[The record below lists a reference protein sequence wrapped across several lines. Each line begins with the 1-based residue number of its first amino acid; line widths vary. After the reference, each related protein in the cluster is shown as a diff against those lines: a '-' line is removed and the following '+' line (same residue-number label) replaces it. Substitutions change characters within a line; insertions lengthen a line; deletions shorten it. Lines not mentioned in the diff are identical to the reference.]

1 MVLEKL
7 SMLFWQCVL
16 LTASIVTYTHPVLA
30 QQIANGTSRQLSLQ
44 QTAANQVELS
54 HQILNLNDIQSPL
67 KSATSLLR
75 TPRQQN
81 SVPELSLALTPV
93 MLVTDV
99 KVNTT
104 NKGIEVILVT
114 PNSQKLFVS
123 GRTEGNSYI
132 AEIKNAQL
140 QLAGGNFRQEK
151 PAAGIANVIVAP
163 VDGNTLRLTVTGET
177 AVPVVELFDSQT
189 EGLVFGVTPSAT
201 TAQQPTPS
209 QQTKPE
215 NQPEIE
221 LEVTAPPDTDYRVPD
236 TTTGT
241 RTLTPNR
248 DIPQTVQVVP
258 RAVIED
264 QADKR
269 VGDVLRNLGIG
280 QNSEPSR
287 LGESVIIRGF
297 DVEASNSLRDGL
309 RDNLTSFIGTPFQN
323 DLANIERIEVLK
335 GPASVLYG
343 NGSPG
348 GVYNL
353 VTKQPLSTPY
363 YSIEGNVGSYS
374 LYKSSID
381 FTGPLTS
388 DKKLLYRFNAD
399 YENSGSYINNVY
411 AERTFFAPVITWQPS
426 RDTKLTVS
434 GEYLNSRQA
443 ELSPLG
449 LPAIGTIL
457 PNPNGKIPPNTYV
470 GDPTQDR
477 EKVTVGR
484 AGYRF
489 EHNFSDRW
497 SLYNSFSY
505 AFVERPYTTNVTPTS
520 LEADNRTVDR
530 FEQIWGP
537 TSVSNLSQDTH
548 VVGKFKTGFLE
559 HQLLIGVDWYQRI
572 VSPFSFIIRTFPTI
586 DIYNPVYGQIPGD
599 ILGGRK
605 DKERIDD
612 LGIYFQD
619 QLAIAPNLKLVLGGR
634 GDFEEQKILTFDPS
648 SITAQSN
655 SAFSPRLGIVYQ
667 PIPPVSLY
675 ASYSRS
681 FDQVLGT
688 DVNNNPFEPTRGTQY
703 EVGVKTDLLDNK
715 LSATLALYQLTQSNI
730 VTTDPNDPTY
740 GIQVGEQRSRGVEL
754 FFTGELAPG
763 WNIIAAYN
771 YTDGRVI
778 RDNTFKV
785 GSLLTNTPEN
795 SASLWTT
802 YIIPKG
808 KLQGFGGGLGVFY
821 FGDRQGDLTNTYTL
835 PSYVRTDA
843 ALYYRHNQFQAAL
856 NFQNLFDVLYYQGA
870 YNFNRVFRGEPFEV
884 EATLKWQL

>member
-1 MVLEKL
+1 
-7 SMLFWQCVL
+7 
-16 LTASIVTYTHPVLA
+16 
-30 QQIANGTSRQLSLQ
+30 
-44 QTAANQVELS
+44 
-54 HQILNLNDIQSPL
+54 
-67 KSATSLLR
+67 
-75 TPRQQN
+75 
-81 SVPELSLALTPV
+81 
-93 MLVTDV
+93 
-99 KVNTT
+99 
-104 NKGIEVILVT
+104 
-114 PNSQKLFVS
+114 
-123 GRTEGNSYI
+123 
-132 AEIKNAQL
+132 
-140 QLAGGNFRQEK
+140 
-151 PAAGIANVIVAP
+151 
-163 VDGNTLRLTVTGET
+163 
-177 AVPVVELFDSQT
+177 PVVELFDSQT
-189 EGLVFGVTPSAT
+189 EGLVFGVTPTAT

-215 NQPEIE
+215 NQPPIE

-236 TTTGT
+236 ATTGT

-280 QNSEPSR
+280 QNAEPSR

-297 DVEASNSLRDGL
+297 DVEALNTLRDGL
-309 RDNLTSFIGTPFQN
+309 RDNLTSFIATPFQN
-323 DLANIERIEVLK
+323 DLANIERIEVLR

-343 NGSPG
+343 NGSPA

-353 VTKQPLSTPY
+353 ITKQPLSTPY

-374 LYKSSID
+374 LYKSSLD
-381 FTGPLTS
+381 FTGPLTT
-388 DKKLLYRFNAD
+388 DKKLLYRVNAD
-399 YENSGSYINNVY
+399 YENSGSFINNAY
-411 AERTFFAPVITWQPS
+411 YERTFFAPVITWQPS
-426 RDTKLTVS
+426 RDTKLTIS
-434 GEYLNSRQA
+434 GEYLNSRQL
-443 ELSPLG
+443 EINPLG

-470 GDPTQDR
+470 GDPTRDKV
-477 EKVTVGR
+477 KVTVGR
-484 AGYRF
+484 AGYKF
-489 EHNFSDRW
+489 EHNFSEKW
-497 SLYNSFSY
+497 SLYNSLSY
-505 AFVERPYTTNVTPTS
+505 AFVERPYSTDTQPTS
-520 LEADNRTVDR
+520 LQADNRTVNR
-530 FEQIWGP
+530 FNQVWGP
-537 TSVSNLSQDTH
+537 TTISNFSQDTH
-548 VVGKFKTGFLE
+548 VVGKFNTFGLE
-559 HQLLIGVDWYQRI
+559 NQLLFGIDWYQRI
-572 VSPFSFIIRTFPTI
+572 VSPYSWTLRTFPAL
-586 DIYNPVYGQIPGD
+586 DVYNPVYGGTPGD
-599 ILGGRK
+599 IFATRK
-605 DKERIDD
+605 NKERLDQ
-612 LGIYFQD
+612 LGVYIQD
-619 QLAIAPNLKLVLGGR
+619 QLALAPNLKLVLGGR
-634 GDFEEQKILTFDPS
+634 GDFVDEKTTATTLNNPTSVSEQSD
-648 SITAQSN
+648 

-681 FDQVLGT
+681 FDQAIGT
-688 DVNNNPFEPTRGTQY
+688 SANGNTFVPTRGTQY
-703 EVGVKTDLLDNK
+703 EVGVKTDLLNSK

-730 VTTDPNDPTY
+730 VTTDLNDPNFAL
-740 GIQVGEQRSRGVEL
+740 QVGEQRSRGVEL

-785 GSLLTNTPEN
+785 GNLLANTPEN

-808 KLQGFGGGLGVFY
+808 ELQGFGGGLGVFY

-856 NFQNLFDVLYYQGA
+856 NFKNLFDVLYYEGA
-870 YNFNRVFRGEPFEV
+870 FNINRVFRGEPFEV

>member
-1 MVLEKL
+1 
-7 SMLFWQCVL
+7 MLFWQCVL

>member
-1 MVLEKL
+1 MALEKL
-7 SMLFWQCVL
+7 SILFWQCLL
-16 LTASIVTYTHPVLA
+16 LTASIVTYTHPVLG
-30 QQIANGTSRQLSLQ
+30 QETANATSKQPSLQ

-54 HQILNLNDIQSPL
+54 HQILNLSDVQFAL
-67 KSATSLLR
+67 TSATSLLR

-81 SVPELSLALTPV
+81 SVPELSQAVTLV
-93 MLVTDV
+93 VSVTDV
-99 KVNTT
+99 KLNTT

-114 PNSQKLFVS
+114 PSSEKLSVS
-123 GRTEGNSYI
+123 GKTEGNSYV

-140 QLAGGNFRQEK
+140 QLASGKSFRQEK
-151 PAAGIANVIVAP
+151 PAVGIANVIVAP
-163 VDGNTLRLTVTGET
+163 VDSNTLRLTVTGET

-189 EGLVFGVTPSAT
+189 EGLVFGVTPTAT
-201 TAQQPTPS
+201 TAQQPTPP
-209 QQTKPE
+209 QQTPE
-215 NQPEIE
+215 KQPDIE
-221 LEVTAPPDTDYRVPD
+221 LEVTAPSDTGYRVPD
-236 TTTGT
+236 STTGT
-241 RTLTPNR
+241 RTPTPNR

-287 LGESVIIRGF
+287 IGESVIIRGF
-297 DVEASNSLRDGL
+297 DVEASSSLRDGL

-323 DLANIERIEVLK
+323 DLANIERVEVLK

-353 VTKQPLSTPY
+353 ITKQPLSTPY

-381 FTGPLTS
+381 FTGPLTT

-399 YENSGSYINNVY
+399 YENSGSYINHVY

-434 GEYLNSRQA
+434 GEYLSSRQA

-457 PNPNGKIPPNTYV
+457 PNPNGKFSPNTYV

-484 AGYRF
+484 AGYKF
-489 EHNFSDRW
+489 EHNFSDQW
-497 SLYNSFSY
+497 SLYNSLSY

-548 VVGKFKTGFLE
+548 VVGKFNTFGLE
-559 HQLLIGVDWYQRI
+559 HQLLVGVDWYQRI
-572 VSPFSFIIRTFPTI
+572 VSPYSFIIRTFPSL
-586 DIYNPVYGQIPGD
+586 DIYNPVYGQTPGN
-599 ILGGRK
+599 IIGGRK
-605 DKERIDD
+605 DKERLDD

-619 QLAIAPNLKLVLGGR
+619 QLAIAPNLKLILGGR
-634 GDFEEQKILTFDPS
+634 GDFEDQKILTFDPAS
-648 SITAQSN
+648 VIAQSN

-688 DVNNNPFEPTRGTQY
+688 DVNNNSFEPTRGTQY
-703 EVGVKTDLLDNK
+703 EVGVKTDLLNNK

-771 YTDGRVI
+771 YIDGRVI

-785 GSLLTNTPEN
+785 GNLLTNTPVN

-808 KLQGFGGGLGVFY
+808 KLQGLGGGLGVFY
-821 FGDRQGDLTNTYTL
+821 FGDREGDLTNTYTL

-843 ALYYRHNQFQAAL
+843 ALYYRHNKFQASL

-870 YNFNRVFRGEPFEV
+870 YNINRVFRGEPFEV

>member
-1 MVLEKL
+1 MALEKL
-7 SMLFWQCVL
+7 FVLFRRCL
-16 LTASIVTYTHPVLA
+16 LFTASMVAYTLPVLSQEIPKA
-30 QQIANGTSRQLSLQ
+30 DRQPLPQ
-44 QTAANQVELS
+44 QTAANQVEPTQKIYSLS
-54 HQILNLNDIQSPL
+54 DMQSAFT
-67 KSATSLLR
+67 SATYLLK
-75 TPRQQN
+75 TPNNQN
-81 SVPELSLALTPV
+81 SVSQINQATTPV
-93 MLVTDV
+93 VSVTDV

-104 NKGIEVILVT
+104 DKGIEIILVT
-114 PNSQKLFVS
+114 SSSEKLSVS
-123 GRTEGNSYI
+123 GKVEGNSYV
-132 AEIKNAQL
+132 ADIKNAHFQL
-140 QLAGGNFRQEK
+140 TSGESFQQSK
-151 PAAGIANVIVAP
+151 PSAGIALVTVTNV
-163 VDGNTLRLTVTGET
+163 DTNTVRLTVVGKTG
-177 AVPVVELFDSQT
+177 APVVELFDSQT
-189 EGLVFGVTPSAT
+189 EGLVFGVTSTAT
-201 TAQQPTPS
+201 T
-209 QQTKPE
+209 QQTPGE
-215 NQPEIE
+215 NSAIE
-221 LEVTAPPDTDYRVPD
+221 LEVIAPPDTGYRIPD
-236 TTTGT
+236 ATTGT
-241 RTLTPNR
+241 RTNTLNR

-309 RDNLTSFIGTPFQN
+309 RDNFTSFIGTPFQN
-323 DLANIERIEVLK
+323 DLANIERVEVLK

-353 VTKQPLSTPY
+353 ITKQPLSTPY
-363 YSIEGNVGSYS
+363 YSIQGNVGSYS

-381 FTGPLTS
+381 FTGPLTT

-399 YENSGSYINNVY
+399 YENSGSYINHVY
-411 AERTFFAPVITWQPS
+411 AERTFFAPVISWQPN

-434 GEYLNSRQA
+434 GEYLSSRQA

-457 PNPNGKIPPNTYV
+457 PNPNGKFSPNTYV

-484 AGYRF
+484 VGYKF
-489 EHNFSDRW
+489 EHNFSDKW
-497 SLYNSFSY
+497 SLYNSLSY
-505 AFVERPYTTNVTPTS
+505 AFVERPYTINVTPTS

-548 VVGKFKTGFLE
+548 VVGKFNTGSLE
-559 HQLLIGVDWYQRI
+559 HQLLVGVDWYQRI
-572 VSPFSFIIRTFPTI
+572 VSPFSFVVRTFPSL
-586 DIYNPVYGQIPGD
+586 DIYNPVYGQTPGD
-599 ILGGRK
+599 FLDTRK
-605 DKERIDD
+605 DKERLDD

-634 GDFEEQKILTFDPS
+634 GDFEDQKIVAATTSDPTS
-648 SITAQSN
+648 PIERSVTSQSN

-681 FDQVLGT
+681 FDQALGT
-688 DVNNNPFEPTRGTQY
+688 DVNNNSFEPTRGTQY
-703 EVGVKTDLLDNK
+703 EVGVKTDLLNNK

-730 VTTDPNDPTY
+730 VTTDINNPTY
-740 GIQVGEQRSRGVEL
+740 AIQVGEQRSRGVEL

-771 YTDGRVI
+771 YIDGRVT

-785 GSLLTNTPEN
+785 GSLLANTPEN

-808 KLQGFGGGLGVFY
+808 KLQGLGGGLGVFY
-821 FGDRQGDLTNTYTL
+821 FGDREGDLTNTYTL

-843 ALYYRHNQFQAAL
+843 ALYYRHNHFQAAL
-856 NFQNLFDVLYYQGA
+856 NFQNLFDVLYYGGA
-870 YNFNRVFRGEPFEV
+870 YNINRVFRGEPFGV